1 MSTFTSASRS
11 SATTEVKT
19 AGAPA
24 RVAITPDRASIHAD
38 GEDLSFVTVRIAD
51 AQGNLVPGADNLVRF
66 AVEGAGR
73 IAAVDNGN
81 AATVEPFQA
90 DRRKAFSGLALLI
103 VRSKRGE
110 PGEIHVRATSDGL
123 VAAEALLKAE

>member
-1 MSTFTSASRS
+1 M
-11 SATTEVKT
+11 T

-24 RVAITPDRASIHAD
+24 RLVLEPDRSKIRAD
-38 GEDLSFVTVRIAD
+38 GEDLSFVAVRVED
-51 AQGNLVPGADNLVRF
+51 AQGDLVPGADNLVRF

-81 AATVEPFQA
+81 PATVEPFQA
-90 DRRKAFSGLALLI
+90 DHRKAFNGLALLI

-110 PGEIHVRATSDGL
+110 TGPIRVTATSDGL
-123 VAAEALLKAE
+123 AQAGAVLQAE